1 MTPWLVLTALTA
13 ALNLFIFIWIR
24 GRWGRA
30 ALALA
35 LASVLGTIGGHALG
49 DALGITLFD
58 IGNFHILPASVLAQL
73 AMVIVSLLAVL
84 GPTRIEI
91 EE

>member
-1 MTPWLVLTALTA
+1 VSPWLALTAFTA

-24 GRWGRA
+24 ARWGRIV
-30 ALALA
+30 LALA

-49 DALGITLFD
+49 DLLGITLLD
-58 IGNFHILPASVLAQL
+58 IGNFHILPASLVAQL
-73 AMVIVSLLAVL
+73 AMLATVLLAAL